1 MTDAE
6 PPAGRASGGWTLPR
20 EAGWLIAGFAA
31 LVPAW
36 GLRGAPGPL
45 YEEGFNVVHAELV
58 LGGQTPGVDFHALY
72 GPLGPWL
79 MAGWF
84 KLVGP
89 SIGAQ
94 RVIGALLLIAI
105 VLGVRQLLRPWG
117 RNVATVA
124 AVVTSV
130 VVYAQGSLMAVSWWY
145 GYAAVIWGVL
155 LVRSAG
161 PATSPEEGDV
171 RPTPWETVRLV
182 AGGLLFGLAL
192 GARVDLALAVAA
204 AGGAALWAH
213 HDRTAFRGVLGRV
226 AAGGAVGLIPLAAY
240 IWLAGPGRA
249 WRVLVV
255 DPVFTLRPYRTLP
268 PPSFF
273 ELQGLNRSLRLAP
286 DWPLPA
292 PGLAA
297 QLALWFWISVAAVA
311 LLVTVAAILR
321 REQTALVP
329 VAALALAT
337 LPQLLQRPDPGH
349 LVLVTA
355 IPLAALPVSCSLA
368 VGLWRRRRA
377 GATGGT
383 APGSVPAR
391 PMGSIGPA
399 WLALTPAIVIL
410 LIPALTLGPWLRAVT
425 GEPGRSATDVTVG
438 DRSLLVPTS
447 LGPPIQQV
455 VTELAARAQPGDLM
469 IVTPGDLTRAYN
481 NWTALYTLFPKL
493 TVGTYHSEMDP
504 GFTNVEGSTLPDEL
518 ARADWVLVSPALPQL
533 REANRSAEAGE
544 PAAQR
549 VFNRRFCPVVETQV
563 LSLWGVCP
571 TEG

>member
-31 LVPAW
+31 LIPAW

-45 YEEGFNVVHAELV
+45 YEEGFNVLHAELV

-292 PGLAA
+292 PGLAT

-311 LLVTVAAILR
+311 LLVTVAAIFR
-321 REQTALVP
+321 REQTRPGSGGCARPGDLAP
-329 VAALALAT
+329 APAATRSWPPGARHRHPAGGAAGQLQPCGRTVATAPCRGDGRHRARKRPGQADGVHRT
-337 LPQLLQRPDPGH
+337 RVVGPDPGNRDPVDSRPH
-349 LVLVTA
+349 PR
-355 IPLAALPVSCSLA
+355 PLAA
-368 VGLWRRRRA
+368 
-377 GATGGT
+377 GGH
-383 APGSVPAR
+383 G
-391 PMGSIGPA
+391 
-399 WLALTPAIVIL
+399 
-410 LIPALTLGPWLRAVT
+410 
-425 GEPGRSATDVTVG
+425 
-438 DRSLLVPTS
+438 
-447 LGPPIQQV
+447 
-455 VTELAARAQPGDLM
+455 
-469 IVTPGDLTRAYN
+469 
-481 NWTALYTLFPKL
+481 
-493 TVGTYHSEMDP
+493 
-504 GFTNVEGSTLPDEL
+504 
-518 ARADWVLVSPALPQL
+518 
-533 REANRSAEAGE
+533 
-544 PAAQR
+544 
-549 VFNRRFCPVVETQV
+549 
-563 LSLWGVCP
+563 
-571 TEG
+571 